1 RVTGAEALLRWQHP
15 KNGEVLPGVFIP
27 LVEKTSLMR
36 ELTAWVIDHTIVQ
49 LSAWQSRGLSFPVS
63 INLAASDF
71 SRPDFCD
78 ELEQKMLDARLDP
91 ALLGV

>member
-1 RVTGAEALLRWQHP
+1 MTGAEALLRWQHP

-27 LVEKTSLMR
+27 LVEKTSLMC

-49 LSAWQSRGLSFPVS
+49 LSAWQSRGVSLPVS

-71 SRPDFCD
+71 
-78 ELEQKMLDARLDP
+78 
-91 ALLGV
+91 